1 MSGKIQLL
9 NTCTCHLVGKIG
21 LNWVIFKL
29 NKCIDY
35 EAHIRYFGQRIKKLS
50 SKVFFCLSYLFAFL
64 IWIYLQNVKLW
75 GKERLLNSNYQYLV
89 KLNLL
94 AQNQNEKKRQSVT
107 KMPGIIFMIKCMHG
121 TQIKENTRFV
131 MLKGHCHAI
140 WQLYEKPE
148 SVFTSVEFQN

>member
-21 LNWVIFKL
+21 LNWFIFKL

-94 AQNQNEKKRQSVT
+94 AQNQNAKKDLKKGLSTMDIPSTQRKTLLKALKQSIPIDQ
-107 KMPGIIFMIKCMHG
+107 K
-121 TQIKENTRFV
+121 
-131 MLKGHCHAI
+131 L
-140 WQLYEKPE
+140 
-148 SVFTSVEFQN
+148 